1 MGGRLQGGWWVT
13 EDSPLLMAG
22 CCVWTPTGSFLVP
35 YVIMLIV
42 EGMPLLY
49 LELAV
54 GQRMRQG
61 SIGAW
66 RTISPYLSGVGTWAL
81 SSPLQ
86 GRPGWGGSQGQAQD
100 PRESP

>member
-1 MGGRLQGGWWVT
+1 M
-13 EDSPLLMAG
+13 
-22 CCVWTPTGSFLVP
+22 P

-66 RTISPYLSGVGTWAL
+66 RTVSPYLGGVGKWVL
-81 SSPLQ
+81 SHPWPPGDPLLHPGQQ
-86 GRPGWGGSQGQAQD
+86 GLGVGAHCPAGARSKHEA
-100 PRESP
+100 